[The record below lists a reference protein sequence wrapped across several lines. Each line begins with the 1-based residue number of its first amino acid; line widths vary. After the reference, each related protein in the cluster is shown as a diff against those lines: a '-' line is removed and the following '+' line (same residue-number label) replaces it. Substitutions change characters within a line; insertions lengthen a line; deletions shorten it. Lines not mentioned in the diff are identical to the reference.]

1 MTLTGIVAAGN
12 TGPVQQQA
20 TAERSGRVQRL
31 RTSVSDT
38 LLGPPFARRLVVT
51 HGIDD
56 IADSMVNISL
66 VGSLFINVSFNASK
80 SRILMYLVLTA
91 IPLALI
97 APLVS
102 RILDR
107 TRYGYR
113 VGIAGTQLFRI
124 FLALGMAVSLKT
136 MALYPLTFG
145 VLLCRKAYALTKT
158 ALLTRLSNDPN
169 ELVRASG
176 CIGRSGVMLGAVGN
190 AVGGAIYLLFGP
202 SPLLVVA
209 AAVYAVSF
217 LISLGLPNPAKARSM
232 TSRIRGQL
240 GDIPADLW
248 VATIAVSVLRASA
261 GALTYLLAFA
271 IKRGGNDRWVFVAAL
286 FAAGAGGFIATFI
299 APRLLRMFD
308 ANRIIALLLLFPGVV
323 TLINFGAGNK
333 IGLIAIAFSIGLSNS
348 VATRTVDLL
357 RSRTPALARGRVVAR
372 SELQFQLA
380 NVIGAVLAVW
390 LTPTPTHGFLVVAAV
405 LLVATAMYASR
416 LRMSIRSEFARAVL
430 GDQAP
435 ATGTVLPLALLKES
449 ERLAGLGAYRMAVVV
464 ADSAVR
470 VIRKRDMLDSGDEAW
485 QAWEKLRP
493 MVEQVI
499 HDDDPPRSSAVLA
512 VQSAARNVVNH
523 SVTES
528 PAEIHEGL
536 DDEPLSLP

>member
-1 MTLTGIVAAGN
+1 MGASTV
-12 TGPVQQQA
+12 
-20 TAERSGRVQRL
+20 
-31 RTSVSDT
+31 DT

-97 APLVS
+97 APLVA
-102 RILDR
+102 RIIDR

-113 VGIAGTQLFRI
+113 VGIAGSQLFRI
-124 FLALGMAVSLKT
+124 FLALGMAVSLKSL
-136 MALYPLTFG
+136 ALYPLTFG

-158 ALLTRLSNDPN
+158 ALLTRLSNDPE

-190 AVGGAIYLLFGP
+190 ALGGTLYLVAGP
-202 SPLLVVA
+202 STVLVVA
-209 AAVYAVSF
+209 AFIYAVSF
-217 LISLGLPNPAKARSM
+217 LVSLRLPNPAKRVSSM
-232 TSRIRGQL
+232 MSRIRGQL
-240 GDIPADLW
+240 GDVPADLW

-271 IKRGGNDRWVFVAAL
+271 IKRGGNDRWVYAAAL
-286 FAAGAGGFIATFI
+286 FAAGAGGFIATFV

-308 ANRIIALLLLFPGVV
+308 ANRIIAILLMFPGIVILV
-323 TLINFGAGNK
+323 NFGAGNK

-380 NVIGAVLAVW
+380 NVLGAVFAVW

-416 LRMSIRSEFARAVL
+416 LRISIRSEFARAVL

-435 ATGTVLPLALLKES
+435 ATGSVLPLALLKES
-449 ERLAGLGAYRMAVVV
+449 ERLAGLGAYRMAVIV

-470 VIRKRDMLDSGDEAW
+470 VIRKREMLDSDDEAW
-485 QAWEKLRP
+485 NTWERLRP
-493 MVEQVI
+493 EVERVVQE
-499 HDDDPPRSSAVLA
+499 DEPPRSDGVLA
-512 VQSAARNVVNH
+512 IQSAARAVINH
-523 SVTES
+523 SIAEH
-528 PAEIHEGL
+528 PAADEP
-536 DDEPLSLP
+536 DDAGEEPLSLP

>member
-1 MTLTGIVAAGN
+1 MDTPGVI
-12 TGPVQQQA
+12 
-20 TAERSGRVQRL
+20 RRL
-31 RTSVSDT
+31 RATTVDT

-80 SRILMYLVLTA
+80 SRILMYLVLAA

-97 APLVS
+97 APLMS

-107 TRYGYR
+107 TQFGYR
-113 VGIAGTQLFRI
+113 VGIAGSQLFRI

-136 MALYPLTFG
+136 VALYPLTFG
-145 VLLCRKAYALTKT
+145 VLLSRKAYALTKT

-190 AVGGAIYLLFGP
+190 AVGGVIYLVFGP
-202 SPLLVVA
+202 STVLVTA
-209 AAVYAVSF
+209 AGVYAVSF
-217 LISLGLPNPAKARSM
+217 LISLRLPNPAKRVSTAM
-232 TSRIRGQL
+232 SRIRGQF
-240 GDIPADLW
+240 GDISADLW

-271 IKRGGNDRWVFVAAL
+271 IKRGGNDRWVYVAAL
-286 FAAGAGGFIATFI
+286 FAAGAGGFIATFV
-299 APRLLRMFD
+299 APRLLRLFD

-323 TLINFGAGNK
+323 TLVNFGAGSK

-348 VATRTVDLL
+348 VATRTIDLL

-380 NVIGAVLAVW
+380 NVLGAALAVW

-470 VIRKRDMLDSGDEAW
+470 VIRKRDMLDHHNAAW
-485 QAWEKLRP
+485 NAWEQLRP
-493 MVEQVI
+493 LMERVVQE
-499 HDDDPPRSSAVLA
+499 DEPPRSETVLA
-512 VQSAARNVVNH
+512 VQSAARAVVNN
-523 SVTES
+523 SI
-528 PAEIHEGL
+528 AEHPEADEPSDTGE
-536 DDEPLSLP
+536 EPLSLP

>member
-1 MTLTGIVAAGN
+1 M
-12 TGPVQQQA
+12 QQA
-20 TAERSGRVQRL
+20 SAGKARRINRL
-31 RTSVSDT
+31 RSTVADT
-38 LLGPPFARRLVVT
+38 LLGPPFARRLVIT

-66 VGSLFINVSFNASK
+66 VGSLFINVSFSASK

-97 APLVS
+97 APLIS

-158 ALLTRLSNDPN
+158 ALLTRLSNDPQ

-190 AVGGAIYLLFGP
+190 AVGGGIYLMFGP
-202 SPLLVVA
+202 SPLLVTA
-209 AAVYAVSF
+209 ACVYAVSF
-217 LISLGLPNPAKARSM
+217 LISLSLPNPAKIKSAV

-323 TLINFGAGNK
+323 TLINFGAANK
-333 IGLIAIAFSIGLSNS
+333 TGLIAIAFSIGLSNS

-380 NVIGAVLAVW
+380 NVLGAVMAVW

-405 LLVATAMYASR
+405 LLIATAMYASR

-435 ATGTVLPLALLKES
+435 ATGSVLPLALLKES

-470 VIRKRDMLDSGDEAW
+470 VIRKRDMLDSGDAAW
-485 QAWEKLRP
+485 AAWERLRP
-493 MVEQVI
+493 MVEQVV
-499 HDDDPPRSSAVLA
+499 HNDTPPGSSTVLA
-512 VQSAARNVVNH
+512 VQSAARDVVNH
-523 SVTES
+523 SVTEH
-528 PAEIHEGL
+528 PIAESDDDL
-536 DDEPLSLP
+536 DEEPLSLP